1 METGD
6 PLVFKKVKYY
16 LMIIGNSPNVKDS
29 DKNSYFYTLF
39 EYSDNKSRGE
49 KIRKMNNYVCMG
61 KP

>member
-16 LMIIGNSPNVKDS
+16 LMITGNIPNVKNG

-39 EYSDNKSRGE
+39 EYLDNKFRGG

-61 KP
+61 